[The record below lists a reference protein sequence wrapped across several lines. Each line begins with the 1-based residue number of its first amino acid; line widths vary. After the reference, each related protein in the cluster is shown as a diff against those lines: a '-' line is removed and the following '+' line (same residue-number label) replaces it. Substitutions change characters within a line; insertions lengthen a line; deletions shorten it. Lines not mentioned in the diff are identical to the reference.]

1 MSSYKTSNVDEL
13 NRLSPRYILFPSGS
27 TATAQDKLTVR
38 YEFAG
43 TKWIATKDG
52 KDIIISTSQTR
63 AALKNGCELTRSDV
77 WKKVEETYEYAV

>member
-27 TATAQDKLTVR
+27 TATAQDIIDKLTAR

-43 TKWIATKDG
+43 TKWIATK
-52 KDIIISTSQTR
+52 
-63 AALKNGCELTRSDV
+63 
-77 WKKVEETYEYAV
+77 YARMLSFPPARPGSSPQERL